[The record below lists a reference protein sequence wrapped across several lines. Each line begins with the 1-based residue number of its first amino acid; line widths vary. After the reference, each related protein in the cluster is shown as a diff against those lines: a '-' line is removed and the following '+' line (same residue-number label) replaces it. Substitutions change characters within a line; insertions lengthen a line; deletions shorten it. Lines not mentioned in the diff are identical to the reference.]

1 MRKKTTMRKILS
13 ILLVF
18 SVVMGLFPSTIKADA
33 SVSAA
38 GSKNAAKLNTDGTRL
53 EASSDIGKM
62 VADKLDEKAENEKAN
77 DGHNI
82 FSVEMNG
89 VKANVSFETLSNAQ
103 LVVAIYNEA
112 GDSMLAIGNADVS
125 AGETSAEVTIDTTDM
140 PQYFYLRAFLIDP
153 VNGRPLCSKF
163 ETPNYTQ
170 EMQEF
175 FSKKQ
180 SDFDQDKVLSL
191 DNKDEDNFAVFSDST
206 TVITEKEGVN
216 TVEQIDEDKG
226 EYVFDNIDSNISELK
241 KGDIFAY
248 NYNGTDTIIVNVGDI
263 LIDGNKATITKSDD
277 GIEEAFEYVRYE
289 MTATLDDNNYDPAD
303 AVKYGKYNGLKD
315 ASDGELASVFE
326 KDGDLS
332 ASKKFGFDYTIG
344 EGKYTGQVKMEAQI
358 GVSFKYYLSF
368 SYQYVEFNVNSIVGV
383 SIQFKGETDM
393 LTLPLGKVNIPVAGL
408 GGLALSPEFVIKLS
422 GDITASG
429 VMTQS
434 VGTAISNKSGISD
447 RSKTPTFKSELKV
460 KATFFIGI
468 KLNPRVYLAHDD
480 VVNVGLESTV
490 GVEIVATLL
499 DATGNGSEKHDCTDC
514 ISGVINFVM
523 NIKIKATLF
532 KKYSPEYTP
541 LEIKEKMGDFYY
553 SFTHKQGG
561 FSKCPYLKY
570 ELTVTV
576 KDGNGKPVEG
586 AIVNDSVKTNSNG
599 VAKLI
604 LSPGEQTISAY
615 KGSYKATASYNVTE
629 TTTSME
635 LYIGGS
641 GGDDNRDQDDEQ
653 DKYEPMV
660 SAGGYSSAVV
670 TSSGDLYT
678 WGSAYAGDG
687 SSQDRYSP
695 VSITNNNVEG
705 MLPSGEVAQVSMGYS
720 HSAVVMKNGDLYM
733 WGSNLYGQIGNG
745 ETESYVKVPKL
756 VMKNVKMVACGT
768 YMTAVIKNDGQLFTW
783 GRTYRGSLGNGSTED
798 AKCSMPQK
806 IMDDI
811 ESVSVSINNEEYRCS
826 NVSAVDK
833 EGNLYVW
840 GGGSYYALGTGNTS
854 DIATPRKIMSNI
866 ESASMGNRHGAA
878 VTKDGKL
885 YLWGDNQFGQ
895 LGNDTQA
902 CEQVPKRVASNVKK
916 VSLSGYETMILS
928 KDGNVYM
935 CGWGVSKTMSMMLS
949 DVQDI
954 SVGGSDWYRY
964 GEPSTYHALAMTND
978 GSVYTW
984 GRTNSQG
991 QLGNGTT
998 TASTTPQKI
1007 SLEPDISELS
1017 SAKKSGDTAVV
1028 SAVDTENMDAAQDV
1042 DIDSVAVL
1050 ADTSAKSGNI
1060 HSVSFKNL
1068 TPGEIYNF
1076 YSLKYRGEDRP
1087 FTGDNVLYIQQ
1098 LTADGNGEISLDYVP
1113 TAEYDMSTEFV
1124 VAKTQNSIE
1133 NAEIDVPDIIYCG
1146 GVRKVSPDVIYEG
1159 KKLTEGV
1166 DYELAGD
1173 LAGDV
1178 GEHTATISGKGLY
1191 TGTRNIKYNVIAGD
1205 CSKISIEDIPDVVY
1219 TGDLIKPSITAKDG
1233 KYQLVEDTDYT
1244 VSYQNNKNVG
1254 YGIVVVKGINGYS
1267 GKYVKLFNITE
1278 RQLDEAAS
1286 VKVADCEYTGKPL
1299 QTKIEISVD
1308 GRALVYGMDYK
1319 TSYADNTDIGTAL
1332 VTITG
1337 IGNYSGSIDKTFE
1350 IKGEHKNTV
1359 LNGKKAATCTS
1370 NGYTGDTYCKDC
1382 GKKLKTGKTIAKKA
1396 HSYKWVIDKKAT
1408 TVSMGKRHKKC
1419 SVCGTAFK
1427 PVIYL
1432 AKPSVHLQAA
1442 AGGINVSWNKTTGA
1456 TGYEIYRAGESGKY
1470 KLIKNI
1476 QGGGTIKYAD
1486 SKANVN
1492 GMKYSYFVVA
1502 YRKNGSVKYVSDGSA
1517 RVSTYYISPVT
1528 FSIKKKTLT
1537 ACQLS
1542 WKTNALVSGY
1552 QLQYSDKKNFSSGV
1566 KSVVISGRKQSY
1578 YTIRNL
1584 KQGTKY
1590 YIRVR
1595 AYRKVGTRYYY
1606 SSWR

>member
-1 MRKKTTMRKILS
+1 M
-13 ILLVF
+13 
-18 SVVMGLFPSTIKADA
+18 
-33 SVSAA
+33 
-38 GSKNAAKLNTDGTRL
+38 
-53 EASSDIGKM
+53 
-62 VADKLDEKAENEKAN
+62 
-77 DGHNI
+77 
-82 FSVEMNG
+82 
-89 VKANVSFETLSNAQ
+89 
-103 LVVAIYNEA
+103 
-112 GDSMLAIGNADVS
+112 
-125 AGETSAEVTIDTTDM
+125 
-140 PQYFYLRAFLIDP
+140 
-153 VNGRPLCSKF
+153 
-163 ETPNYTQ
+163 
-170 EMQEF
+170 
-175 FSKKQ
+175 
-180 SDFDQDKVLSL
+180 
-191 DNKDEDNFAVFSDST
+191 
-206 TVITEKEGVN
+206 
-216 TVEQIDEDKG
+216 
-226 EYVFDNIDSNISELK
+226 
-241 KGDIFAY
+241 
-248 NYNGTDTIIVNVGDI
+248 
-263 LIDGNKATITKSDD
+263 
-277 GIEEAFEYVRYE
+277 
-289 MTATLDDNNYDPAD
+289 
-303 AVKYGKYNGLKD
+303 
-315 ASDGELASVFE
+315 
-326 KDGDLS
+326 
-332 ASKKFGFDYTIG
+332 
-344 EGKYTGQVKMEAQI
+344 
-358 GVSFKYYLSF
+358 
-368 SYQYVEFNVNSIVGV
+368 
-383 SIQFKGETDM
+383 
-393 LTLPLGKVNIPVAGL
+393 
-408 GGLALSPEFVIKLS
+408 
-422 GDITASG
+422 
-429 VMTQS
+429 
-434 VGTAISNKSGISD
+434 
-447 RSKTPTFKSELKV
+447 
-460 KATFFIGI
+460 
-468 KLNPRVYLAHDD
+468 
-480 VVNVGLESTV
+480 
-490 GVEIVATLL
+490 
-499 DATGNGSEKHDCTDC
+499 
-514 ISGVINFVM
+514 
-523 NIKIKATLF
+523 F

>member
-1 MRKKTTMRKILS
+1 
-13 ILLVF
+13 
-18 SVVMGLFPSTIKADA
+18 
-33 SVSAA
+33 
-38 GSKNAAKLNTDGTRL
+38 
-53 EASSDIGKM
+53 
-62 VADKLDEKAENEKAN
+62 
-77 DGHNI
+77 
-82 FSVEMNG
+82 
-89 VKANVSFETLSNAQ
+89 
-103 LVVAIYNEA
+103 
-112 GDSMLAIGNADVS
+112 
-125 AGETSAEVTIDTTDM
+125 
-140 PQYFYLRAFLIDP
+140 
-153 VNGRPLCSKF
+153 
-163 ETPNYTQ
+163 
-170 EMQEF
+170 
-175 FSKKQ
+175 
-180 SDFDQDKVLSL
+180 
-191 DNKDEDNFAVFSDST
+191 
-206 TVITEKEGVN
+206 
-216 TVEQIDEDKG
+216 
-226 EYVFDNIDSNISELK
+226 
-241 KGDIFAY
+241 
-248 NYNGTDTIIVNVGDI
+248 
-263 LIDGNKATITKSDD
+263 
-277 GIEEAFEYVRYE
+277 
-289 MTATLDDNNYDPAD
+289 
-303 AVKYGKYNGLKD
+303 
-315 ASDGELASVFE
+315 
-326 KDGDLS
+326 
-332 ASKKFGFDYTIG
+332 
-344 EGKYTGQVKMEAQI
+344 
-358 GVSFKYYLSF
+358 
-368 SYQYVEFNVNSIVGV
+368 
-383 SIQFKGETDM
+383 
-393 LTLPLGKVNIPVAGL
+393 
-408 GGLALSPEFVIKLS
+408 
-422 GDITASG
+422 
-429 VMTQS
+429 
-434 VGTAISNKSGISD
+434 
-447 RSKTPTFKSELKV
+447 
-460 KATFFIGI
+460 
-468 KLNPRVYLAHDD
+468 
-480 VVNVGLESTV
+480 
-490 GVEIVATLL
+490 
-499 DATGNGSEKHDCTDC
+499 
-514 ISGVINFVM
+514 
-523 NIKIKATLF
+523 
-532 KKYSPEYTP
+532 
-541 LEIKEKMGDFYY
+541 
-553 SFTHKQGG
+553 
-561 FSKCPYLKY
+561 
-570 ELTVTV
+570 
-576 KDGNGKPVEG
+576 
-586 AIVNDSVKTNSNG
+586 
-599 VAKLI
+599 
-604 LSPGEQTISAY
+604 
-615 KGSYKATASYNVTE
+615 
-629 TTTSME
+629 
-635 LYIGGS
+635 
-641 GGDDNRDQDDEQ
+641 
-653 DKYEPMV
+653 
-660 SAGGYSSAVV
+660 
-670 TSSGDLYT
+670 
-678 WGSAYAGDG
+678 
-687 SSQDRYSP
+687 
-695 VSITNNNVEG
+695 
-705 MLPSGEVAQVSMGYS
+705 
-720 HSAVVMKNGDLYM
+720 
-733 WGSNLYGQIGNG
+733 
-745 ETESYVKVPKL
+745 
-756 VMKNVKMVACGT
+756 
-768 YMTAVIKNDGQLFTW
+768 
-783 GRTYRGSLGNGSTED
+783 
-798 AKCSMPQK
+798 
-806 IMDDI
+806 
-811 ESVSVSINNEEYRCS
+811 
-826 NVSAVDK
+826 
-833 EGNLYVW
+833 
-840 GGGSYYALGTGNTS
+840 
-854 DIATPRKIMSNI
+854 MSNI

-1098 LTADGNGEISLDYVP
+1098 LTADENGEISLDYVP

-1308 GRALVYGMDYK
+1308 GRALVYGKDYK

-1432 AKPSVHLQAA
+1432 AK
-1442 AGGINVSWNKTTGA
+1442 
-1456 TGYEIYRAGESGKY
+1456 
-1470 KLIKNI
+1470 
-1476 QGGGTIKYAD
+1476 
-1486 SKANVN
+1486 
-1492 GMKYSYFVVA
+1492 
-1502 YRKNGSVKYVSDGSA
+1502 
-1517 RVSTYYISPVT
+1517 
-1528 FSIKKKTLT
+1528 
-1537 ACQLS
+1537 
-1542 WKTNALVSGY
+1542 
-1552 QLQYSDKKNFSSGV
+1552 LQYICRQQLV
-1566 KSVVISGRKQSY
+1566 E
-1578 YTIRNL
+1578 
-1584 KQGTKY
+1584 
-1590 YIRVR
+1590 
-1595 AYRKVGTRYYY
+1595 
-1606 SSWR
+1606 